1 MTTHLSR
8 RDVLKAIPAGT
19 AALAVGLSGA
29 GAALGAPARQE
40 TGGGTLTFGY
50 DQQTSYSH
58 FMFLRDYA
66 GGENIYSR
74 IFANAKLLTLS
85 KDRSIYE
92 PDLAERWEFSEDGL
106 KLTFYLRQG
115 LTWHDGE
122 PFTAADVEFTF
133 LMQSMPGLGPDNMGN
148 KFVSFFV
155 GQKELIEAG
164 TTMSGMH
171 VLDDYTISFDLLA
184 PVNPETLYERLNG
197 SCIAP
202 KHLLSHYLD
211 RDKAKDILADPW
223 ATTAAHVGL
232 GPFRVVEYVPD
243 QYVVYEP
250 FENYWRGRPVLDKLI
265 YRSFADSL
273 TVSAALENDE
283 IDVGW
288 IPESEYERM
297 QEIESLYFHL
307 AKTQAF
313 HGSPFNT
320 RQAALS
326 DKRVRQALL
335 MAVDREALVETIWK
349 NATTV
354 VHSPIDVPR
363 FGDSPNLIKY
373 PYDPE
378 RAKQLLTEAGWDP
391 ERKLRWTMGELPADD
406 TLFAAINDYWAA
418 VGVQTEYQIIGQDD
432 SKMMAPEWDFDLYRS
447 AYPLASPAT
456 VAGHLDT
463 RVCTHS
469 CPGIVNPR
477 MEKLF
482 DEYIQVKTED
492 EYKQIVF
499 ELQDIISDEVP
510 YLMLARIANIWG
522 INKRVTG
529 IEPIYGVSN
538 NWEMEKVT
546 VTA

>member
-1 MTTHLSR
+1 MTSNLSR

-29 GAALGAPARQE
+29 GATLGAPALQE

-66 GGENIYSR
+66 GGENIYAR
-74 IFANAKLLTLS
+74 IFANAKLLVLS

-106 KLTFYLRQG
+106 TLTFYLRQG

-155 GQKELIEAG
+155 GQKELIETG

-202 KHLLSHYLD
+202 KHLLSQYLD

-297 QEIESLYFHL
+297 QEIDSLYFHL

-320 RQAALS
+320 RQTALS

-335 MAVDREALVETIWK
+335 LAVDREALVETIWK

-456 VAGHLDT
+456 VAGHLDA
-463 RVCTHS
+463 RICTHS
-469 CPGIVNPR
+469 CPGLSNPR
-477 MEKLF
+477 MEELF
-482 DEYIQVKTED
+482 DAYLQVKTED

-522 INKRVTG
+522 LNTRVTG
-529 IEPIYGVSN
+529 LEPIYGVSN